1 MSPEQA
7 RGRPVDRTTD
17 VWAWGCVLYELLTG
31 TRAFEGSTATDT
43 IAKIASEDPDWNRLP
58 SGLPPSVRSLLED
71 CLQKASSRRV
81 RDISE
86 ARRRIENAYK
96 VPAPPPPEPEIA
108 LSLKTSRMLFLVTQ
122 LGYLAMYFA
131 ALKYVNAVDSRI
143 VPFVA
148 LAAVLGIPVRLF
160 LMSSV
165 GLAHPDA
172 GRKFNQ
178 LFPFLLLLDGA
189 WAASPLLIAN
199 LGTGEAL
206 AAAAGLAY
214 LPFSQRTLMRRIYFS

>member
-1 MSPEQA
+1 
-7 RGRPVDRTTD
+7 VDRTTD

-31 TRAFEGSTATDT
+31 TRAFEGNTGTDT
-43 IAKIASEDPDWNRLP
+43 IAKIASEDPDWKRLP
-58 SGLPPSVRSLLED
+58 AGTPTAVRSLLEE
-71 CLQKASSRRV
+71 CLQKDRGRRV

-96 VPAPPPPEPEIA
+96 APEPPSPEPEIA
-108 LSLKTSRMLFLVTQ
+108 LSLKTARALFLVTQ

-131 ALKYVNAVDSRI
+131 ALKYVNALDSR
-143 VPFVA
+143 VVLLVA
-148 LAAVLGIPVRLF
+148 LAALLGIPVRLF
-160 LMSSV
+160 LISSV

-172 GRKFNQ
+172 GRKFNR
-178 LFPFLLLLDGA
+178 LFPFLVLMDGA

-199 LGTGEAL
+199 LGPEAL

-214 LPFSQRTLMRRIYFS
+214 LPFSQRTLMRRIYFAKGVI